1 MTVPFAVLAL
11 NIIQTALRQL
21 NNFMRFCLNLTP
33 IKHTL
38 QYTWTKHT
46 NAVLFATHVVS

>member
-1 MTVPFAVLAL
+1 MAVLFVVLAL
-11 NIIQTALRQL
+11 NVIQTVLLHL

-46 NAVLFATHVVS
+46 NIISRHQVVQ

>member
-1 MTVPFAVLAL
+1 MTVLFVVSGLNVTQTVLL
-11 NIIQTALRQL
+11 HL

-38 QYTWTKHT
+38 QYTRTKHT
-46 NAVLFATHVVS
+46 NIINQVVQ